1 MSFHVFLE
9 PRYWAYPGCP
19 GFLKYQEYPESLE
32 LRVAREI
39 QVPQGSQV
47 VQVVLEENIATR

>member
-1 MSFHVFLE
+1 MSFH
-9 PRYWAYPGCP
+9 PGCP

-39 QVPQGSQV
+39 QVPQGFQV
-47 VQVVLEENIATR
+47 VPVVLEENIATR